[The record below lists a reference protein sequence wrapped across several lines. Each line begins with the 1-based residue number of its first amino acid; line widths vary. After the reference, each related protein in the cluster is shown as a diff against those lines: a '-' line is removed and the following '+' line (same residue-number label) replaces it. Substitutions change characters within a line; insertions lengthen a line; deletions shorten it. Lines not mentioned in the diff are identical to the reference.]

1 MERGNMAQRTVH
13 YLFGEMIS
21 NQIILTDKKR
31 FLLGSILPDAI
42 DVSYRNTTH
51 YKVKTDTHKYLDF
64 DAFRNIYFDQILHDD
79 LYLGYYMHLVEDA
92 FYRTY
97 IYNDRF
103 TMPRT
108 RDEVPVLHND
118 YHILN
123 SYIVKKYGITNIL
136 GNTFSLENEPLC
148 EIAPFLIDEFLWE
161 MAYDFSEQTEGNT
174 VFLTENMLD
183 EYIKTYIPLAIEEAT
198 CIRSGSTILRATDY
212 AWLIKR

>member
-1 MERGNMAQRTVH
+1 MAQRTIH

-21 NQIILTDKKR
+21 NQIILADKKR

-42 DVSYRNTTH
+42 EGSYRNASH
-51 YKVKTDTHKYLDF
+51 FKVKTDTHKYFDF
-64 DAFRNIYFDQILHDD
+64 DAFRNKYCDQILHDD

-136 GNTFSLENEPLC
+136 GHTFSLGHEPLC
-148 EIAPFLIDEFLWE
+148 EIAPFPIDNFLQE
-161 MAYDFSEQTEGNT
+161 MACDFTEQTEGHT
-174 VFLTENMLD
+174 VFLTEKMLD
-183 EYIKTYIPLAIEEAT
+183 EYIRTYIPLAIEEAKY
-198 CIRSGSTILRATDY
+198 IRSGSTILNSTDY